1 MSANMYIDSVALK
14 AQAIPGIPPAETP
27 VPIPTPA
34 EPKPFVVPEGVKL
47 YEDVRIGNAGTR
59 PIYTSIA
66 VPKILPQA
74 PVPVMV
80 YIHGGGWNHG
90 DRKQA
95 LASICNYVTKRGYI
109 GVSLDYRLTPEA
121 PFPAQ
126 IQDVKLAI
134 RYLRAHAAEYHLDP
148 SRIGVWGSSSG
159 GIWPHCSVR
168 LGTLSQARQSHW
180 IQDIP

>member
-1 MSANMYIDSVALK
+1 MYIDSVALK

-159 GIWPHCSVR
+159 GIWPHYSVR